1 MSKDAVKVRISD
13 KDWNKLMSYL
23 RLAKPDEVIG
33 LAHAEI
39 KDGAVLVYDPFIL
52 EQTVG
57 PASCEIEP
65 KALVKFIGDHERIDR
80 VKVVW
85 HSHVEMT
92 AKFSSCDRDTSNTL
106 AALGRMMSGPN
117 SWWVSIVVNLKQE
130 YECVVDMYTP
140 FRATIPCEVFV
151 FTENENGVEEEI
163 KTLLKRNS
171 DKWKGGPHTPIP
183 FSEEHDF
190 HPYAH
195 GMVEIRGGKRKG
207 REKAEAQT
215 SDHDTKMYTEEDV
228 FRDIDFCGGG
238 G

>member
-13 KDWNKLMSYL
+13 KDWNKLMTYL

-39 KDGAVLVYDPFIL
+39 KDGAVLVYEPLIL

-151 FTENENGVEEEI
+151 FSETDPGMEEQV
-163 KTLLKRNS
+163 KSLLHRNS
-171 DKWKGGPHTPIP
+171 EKWKSGPAWPATGEYGDE
-183 FSEEHDF
+183 FG
-190 HPYAH
+190 H
-195 GMVEIRGGKRKG
+195 GMIEVRGGKRKD
-207 REKAEAQT
+207 RSEKKTQEA
-215 SDHDTKMYTEEDV
+215 HVHEDTRRYTEEDV
-228 FRDIDFCGGG
+228 FREIDLGGG
-238 G
+238 GD